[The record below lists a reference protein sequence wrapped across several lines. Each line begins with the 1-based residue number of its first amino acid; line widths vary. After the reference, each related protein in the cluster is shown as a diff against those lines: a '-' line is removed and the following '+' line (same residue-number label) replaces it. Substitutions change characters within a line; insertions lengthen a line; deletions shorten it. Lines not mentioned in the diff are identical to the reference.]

1 MHTPGHKIDGEMVYS
16 IPRGITF
23 EEVSF
28 VNKPA
33 DDHAGIVNIKPVD
46 LNTALQKVNT
56 QPL

>member
-1 MHTPGHKIDGEMVYS
+1 MVYS